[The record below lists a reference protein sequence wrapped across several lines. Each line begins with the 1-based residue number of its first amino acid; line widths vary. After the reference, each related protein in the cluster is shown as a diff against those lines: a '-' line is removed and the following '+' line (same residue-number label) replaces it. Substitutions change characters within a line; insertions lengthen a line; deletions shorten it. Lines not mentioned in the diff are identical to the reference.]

1 VLIQWDDAWRVGN
14 TAIDYD
20 HQMLVNI
27 TNQLY
32 HLKKMPRAKNVE
44 VKRLLDQLVD
54 YVKRHFEREEAIFL
68 ASDYPHKK
76 SHVAMHR
83 DLTKVVEDIATVFGR
98 EPDLLNFDEIMDF
111 LKRWLMDHILKHDM
125 GYKDFIDGG
134 SAKKRTAA

>member
-1 VLIQWDDAWRVGN
+1 MLIQWDDAWRVGN
-14 TAIDYD
+14 SAIDYD

-32 HLKKMPRAKNVE
+32 HLKQMPRAKNAE

-54 YVKRHFEREEAIFL
+54 YVKRHFEREEAIFM
-68 ASDYPHKK
+68 ASDYPHKN
-76 SHVAMHR
+76 SHKAMHR

-125 GYKDFIDGG
+125 GYKDFING